1 MNRIIV
7 IYLVLVLWL
16 VWFALWLR
24 DLPDWVLIIIN
35 RLIGIPIAG
44 VFSEAGAPLLGG

>member
-16 VWFALWLR
+16 VWFALSL
-24 DLPDWVLIIIN
+24 LGPA
-35 RLIGIPIAG
+35 RLGVDNYQQAHRHPYYWG
-44 VFSEAGAPLLGG
+44 VF